1 MEVIKAVLI
10 IILKIYKSIMSP
22 LLETVFGKGCIFTP
36 TCSEYAIDS
45 LRKHGIKSGLSLS
58 IRRFLR
64 CHPGATS
71 AYDPVPEGI

>member
-1 MEVIKAVLI
+1 MEVIKNLLI
-10 IILKIYKSIMSP
+10 IILKVYKSIMSP